1 MNFPPLALIRID
13 DPLQIS
19 HENPITGPPATAL
32 WGLWMMGP
40 PWNWFPSWLVPWF
53 LGSRWDDSRAP
64 CQTKAG
70 RSANSLHML
79 DVCTFFPV
87 ADTMQWSSRSYFGVD
102 ALTYLHWED
111 HGFASNLISVPIGMV
126 NPVAILA
133 SRSLKWWFIHH
144 FQADKGFFKG
154 CSVL

>member
-1 MNFPPLALIRID
+1 MIPCKFLMKIPSPAHRRLHSEDFEWWAHLGIGFPVG
-13 DPLQIS
+13 S
-19 HENPITGPPATAL
+19 C
-32 WGLWMMGP
+32 
-40 PWNWFPSWLVPWF
+40 
-53 LGSRWDDSRAP
+53 LGSLAP
-64 CQTKAG
+64 DGMKVG
-70 RSANSLHML
+70 LHVKQKLGGLLIHCICWMFAH
-79 DVCTFFPV
+79 FFPV